1 MSSCIGKL
9 TITDKQ
15 ASELQVKPYVQISPQ
30 LEKCCLLLSAN
41 ESYARAAQDIEV
53 LTGISVS
60 HSTQQRLVH
69 RQEWTQLIVKQVVTE
84 VSLDGGKVRLRTPKG
99 QACVWKDYKAVTLQ
113 KQAVAGFFRDNDAL
127 VESVNSQPK
136 AKLFSCIGDGHDGIW
151 NLFAQIA
158 TDWQRFEILDWYH
171 LVENLYKLE
180 QPLSWLKKVK
190 QLLWRGEV
198 DTAIEVLQK
207 CRLGQATNFI
217 IYLQKHWLRIYNYE
231 FLQLQGISIGS
242 GAVESAIK
250 QISRRVKL
258 SGAQWNAN
266 NVPQLLKHRCAY
278 LNGYFSSSLQS

>member
-1 MSSCIGKL
+1 LTSCIGKL

-15 ASELQVKPYVQISPQ
+15 AIKLQVKPYAKISPQ

-41 ESYARAAQDIEV
+41 ESYARAEQDIEV
-53 LTGISVS
+53 LTGITVS

-69 RQEWTQLIVKQVVTE
+69 RQEWTQPSVTQLVTE

-99 QACVWKDYKAVTLQ
+99 QGCVWKDYKAVALQ
-113 KQAVAGFFRDNDAL
+113 QQVITAFFRDNDAL
-127 VESVNSQPK
+127 VEWINRQPK
-136 AKLFSCIGDGHDGIW
+136 AKLFTCLGDGHDGIW

-158 TDWQRFEILDWYH
+158 TDWQHFEILDWYH

-180 QPLSWLKKVK
+180 QPLSWLKRVK
-190 QLLWRGEV
+190 CLLWHGEV
-198 DTAIEVLQK
+198 DTVIEVLQK
-207 CRLGQATNFI
+207 CRHRQAANFI
-217 IYLQKHWLRIYNYE
+217 IYLQKHWLRIHNYK
-231 FLQLQGISIGS
+231 FLQSEGISIGS

-258 SGAQWNAN
+258 SGAQWNAA
-266 NVPQLLKHRCAY
+266 NVPQMLLHRCAY

>member
-1 MSSCIGKL
+1 M
-9 TITDKQ
+9 
-15 ASELQVKPYVQISPQ
+15 
-30 LEKCCLLLSAN
+30 SAN

-53 LTGISVS
+53 LTGITVS

-69 RQEWTQLIVKQVVTE
+69 RQEFPQPLLEQVVTQ

-99 QACVWKDYKAVTLQ
+99 KACIWRDYQAVALQ
-113 KQAVAGFFRDNDAL
+113 RQAVAGFFRDNDAL
-127 VESVNSQPK
+127 IKWVNYQPK

-158 TDWQRFEILDWYH
+158 TDWQRFEILEWYH

-180 QPLSWLKKVK
+180 QPLSWLKGIER
-190 QLLWRGEV
+190 LLWVGEV
-198 DTAIEVLQK
+198 DTAIELLHK
-207 CRLGQATNFI
+207 CIPQQAANLI
-217 IYLQKHWLRIYNYE
+217 IYLQKHWLRIYNYK
-231 FLQLQGISIGS
+231 FLQSQGISIGS
-242 GAVESAIK
+242 GTVESAIK

-278 LNGYFSSSLQS
+278 LNCYFSSSLHN